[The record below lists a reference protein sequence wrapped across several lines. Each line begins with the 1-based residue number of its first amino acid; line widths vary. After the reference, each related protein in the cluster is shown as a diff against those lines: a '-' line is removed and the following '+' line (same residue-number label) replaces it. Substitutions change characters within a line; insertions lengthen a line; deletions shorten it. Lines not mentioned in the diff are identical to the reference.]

1 MHMFRW
7 FSHFYMPQQPPGPV
21 RRELCDSVHADTGIY
36 SPAFFL
42 FICLKPL
49 PLPAL
54 EEERISVKNGK
65 PLKNHNAR
73 RHVAMAAGNV
83 VRIVRSC

>member
-1 MHMFRW
+1 
-7 FSHFYMPQQPPGPV
+7 
-21 RRELCDSVHADTGIY
+21 RELCDPVHADTGIY
-36 SPAFFL
+36 SLAFFL
-42 FICLKPL
+42 FICLKPR

-73 RHVAMAAGNV
+73 RHVEMAAGSV